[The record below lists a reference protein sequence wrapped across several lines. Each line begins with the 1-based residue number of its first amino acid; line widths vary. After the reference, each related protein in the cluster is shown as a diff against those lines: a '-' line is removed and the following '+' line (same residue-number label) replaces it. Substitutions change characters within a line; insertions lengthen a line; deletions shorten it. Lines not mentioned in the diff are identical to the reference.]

1 MSGASVGVIATDDI
15 VDNSE
20 VGADNSGLA
29 AEPSRPQDG
38 EDEDSNQ
45 YNL

>member
-20 VGADNSGLA
+20 VGVDNSELA
-29 AEPSRPQDG
+29 AEHSRPQDG